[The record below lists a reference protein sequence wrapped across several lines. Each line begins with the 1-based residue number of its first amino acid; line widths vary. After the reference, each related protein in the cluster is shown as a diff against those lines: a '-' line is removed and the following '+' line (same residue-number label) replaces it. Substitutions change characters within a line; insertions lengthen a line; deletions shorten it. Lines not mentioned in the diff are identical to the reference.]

1 MKITKAQKEA
11 IVNEISRRIEKERQ
25 EFREKFVKN
34 YKFTKEE
41 KEFIDLC
48 KETEEL
54 EKNLENLKERNR
66 NSARKFNYPIVY
78 GFINSCNAKNHIL
91 NNRMKEVYS
100 PKSIDFSEIRDRLEF
115 ATLDPSF
122 DVEEFIEKFI

>member
-11 IVNEISRRIEKERQ
+11 IVNEISRRLN
-25 EFREKFVKN
+25 RENQAITENFNKN

-41 KEFIDLC
+41 REFLAVC
-48 KETEEL
+48 KETEEIK
-54 EKNLENLKERNR
+54 EKLQTLTIKNKEL
-66 NSARKFNYPIVY
+66 ARKLGYNLY
-78 GFINSCNAKNHIL
+78 GWFGNNAKNYIL
-91 NNRMKEVYS
+91 SHRIQESNQL
-100 PKSIDFSEIRDRLEF
+100 KSVDYSEIRDKLEF

>member
-11 IVNEISRRIEKERQ
+11 IVNEISRRLKKENQ
-25 EFREKFVKN
+25 TITDNFNKN

-41 KEFIDLC
+41 KEFLAIC

-54 EKNLENLKERNR
+54 NKKLEIAADKATDLSKKLGYNILYNWKSDEVKNRILRDRLIKSGQLK
-66 NSARKFNYPIVY
+66 SVD
-78 GFINSCNAKNHIL
+78 SCI
-91 NNRMKEVYS
+91 
-100 PKSIDFSEIRDRLEF
+100 IRDKLEF

-122 DVEEFIEKFI
+122 DVEEFIKKFI